1 MTMVRVVS
9 RPGLTP
15 LTDPEPMKDASE
27 DEQPE
32 DFALE
37 ADTTKPSSKTR
48 SQREEEL
55 RKMMEE
61 EDGESASAHV
71 RGLQL
76 TCAEEDEEE
85 DVDMKDPSDEPPEPE
100 PEAEPPKE
108 ASPEPQ
114 SNVTVS
120 DGRRRGRR
128 RVMKK
133 KTVKDA
139 EGYLGE
145 LCFLDKQVRLY

>member
-1 MTMVRVVS
+1 MVRVVS

-32 DFALE
+32 DFTLE

-85 DVDMKDPSDEPPEPE
+85 EDVDMKDPSDEPPEPE
-100 PEAEPPKE
+100 SEAEPPKE

>member
-1 MTMVRVVS
+1 
-9 RPGLTP
+9 
-15 LTDPEPMKDASE
+15 MKEASE

-32 DFALE
+32 DFAFK
-37 ADTTKPSSKTR
+37 ANTTRPSSKSR

-61 EDGESASAHV
+61 DDGESALPHV
-71 RGLQL
+71 CVPQL
-76 TCAEEDEEE
+76 TFTDEDEE
-85 DVDMKDPSDEPPEPE
+85 DDIDMKDPSDEPPKPE
-100 PEAEPPKE
+100 PKAEPPKA

-114 SNVTVS
+114 TKVTVS
-120 DGRRRGRR
+120 GGRRRGRR

-145 LCFLDKQVRLY
+145 LCCHDIQERLC